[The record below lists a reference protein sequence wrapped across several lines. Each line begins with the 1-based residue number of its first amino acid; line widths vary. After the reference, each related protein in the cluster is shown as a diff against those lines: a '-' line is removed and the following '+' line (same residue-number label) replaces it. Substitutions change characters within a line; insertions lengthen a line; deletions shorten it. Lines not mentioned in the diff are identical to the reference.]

1 MNLAESQRVSL
12 LDDLIE
18 LDEVE
23 LHTMLRERDVVVIR
37 KQLHEWATGVPGRT
51 FSPDKAKEILR
62 VFQRLHPGGA

>member
-37 KQLHEWATGVPGRT
+37 KQLADWADHTSRS
-51 FSPDKAKEILR
+51 FSSDKAKEILR
-62 VFQRLHPGGA
+62 IFQRLHPGGA